1 MRIALLGS
9 GRGSNA
15 EAVLRAQQE
24 GRLGRAKV
32 VGIFCDIPGA
42 RILELGPRF
51 GVPSTLLDPGPF
63 RTKFSPEREQAWADA
78 LKAAGTELVVLAGLM
93 RVLKAPLLDAFPGRI
108 INLHPSLLPAFPGLD
123 GIGQA
128 WRAGVAESGCTVH
141 WVNAAVD
148 GGAHLGQA
156 RVSRLPSDTLET
168 FADRIHAAEHQLLP
182 EVIARLSQ
190 SPLP

>member
-15 EAVLRAQQE
+15 EAVLRAQQA
-24 GRLGRAKV
+24 GQLGAAKV

-42 RILELGPRF
+42 RILELGPKY
-51 GVPSTLLDPGPF
+51 GVPATLLDPGPF

-78 LKAAGTELVVLAGLM
+78 LKAAGTDLVVLAGLM
-93 RVLKAPLLDAFPGRI
+93 RVLKAPLLEAFPNRI

-128 WRAGVAESGCTVH
+128 WRAGAKESGCTVH
-141 WVNAAVD
+141 WVNASID
-148 GGAHLGQA
+148 EGAHLGQKT
-156 RVSRLPSDTLET
+156 VTRLDSDTEAS
-168 FADRIHAAEHQLLP
+168 FAERIHAAEHQLLP
-182 EVIARLSQ
+182 EVIAQLSRSRL
-190 SPLP
+190 P